1 MGKTKNDL
9 HPSIAQFKEFV
20 KKHPRLVKEVR
31 AERKTWQE
39 LYEDWYLFGEEDEGW
54 KQYRSEEEGLKEE
67 QKEEKND
74 FLTRLMQS
82 LKKMDMNE
90 MQHHISNVNS
100 AIANIQQ
107 VIQQFQPNKPSGGA
121 GPSAP
126 QHPFGFRK
134 D

>member
-1 MGKTKNDL
+1 MSKTTKEL

-20 KKHPRLVKEVR
+20 KKHPKLVKEVR

-39 LYEDWYLFGEEDEGW
+39 LYEDWYLFGEDDPTW
-54 KQYRSEEEGLKEE
+54 KQYRDEAAA
-67 QKEEKND
+67 KEEKND
-74 FLTRLMQS
+74 FLGKVFQS
-82 LKKMDMNE
+82 LKNMDVNQ
-90 MQHHISNVNS
+90 MQHHIANVNS

-121 GPSAP
+121 GSSAP

>member
-1 MGKTKNDL
+1 MGKTTKEV

-20 KKHPRLVKEVR
+20 KKHPKLIKEVR

-39 LYEDWYLFGEEDEGW
+39 LYEDWYLFGEEDETW
-54 KQYRSEEEGLKEE
+54 KQYRDIEEGAKQE

-74 FLTRLMQS
+74 FLTKLVQS

-90 MQHHISNVNS
+90 MQYHIANVNS
-100 AIANIQQ
+100 AITNIQQ
-107 VIQQFQPNKPSGGA
+107 VIQQFQPNRPSGGS